1 MKQIER
7 KHNRLKDFDYSQ
19 NGAYFITICTKDRQ
33 NILWEGTEE
42 YSGASNIAMLLS
54 PIGLAAQEAIENIQ
68 KYYKAV
74 SVDKYV
80 IMPNHIHMILLIT
93 CEEETSGRI
102 VFAPTVS
109 QIVKQMKTFVTK
121 KAGLALWQ
129 KSFHDHIIRN
139 EQDYHEVWEYID
151 TNPLKRKDDCYF

>member
-1 MKQIER
+1 
-7 KHNRLKDFDYSQ
+7 
-19 NGAYFITICTKDRQ
+19 
-33 NILWEGTEE
+33 
-42 YSGASNIAMLLS
+42 MLLS